1 MTCTGELMSVLLCRS
16 EGAPCVVWLCAN
28 VEKCH
33 RVGNRSACWLVGII
47 IGRRTSFYSLCT
59 SFRTGPS
66 NLRTLETLLLR
77 PRTGLGRWSLQL
89 NWSNCSPKLPVAGTP
104 KSSILIECSI
114 IYHPAIGVPPIFG
127 NPRRY
132 DMYHPKFGTIQS
144 WVKDLDSECHQK
156 LETRQQTWR
165 LFFRR
170 SPRKKTPRKKRPEQ
184 GPALCSGSFNA
195 HFRIKVIRCGANTSL
210 I

>member
-1 MTCTGELMSVLLCRS
+1 MMVILYLG
-16 EGAPCVVWLCAN
+16 
-28 VEKCH
+28 H
-33 RVGNRSACWLVGII
+33 
-47 IGRRTSFYSLCT
+47 SLCT
-59 SFRTGPS
+59 SFRGPS
-66 NLRTLETLLLR
+66 NWRTLETLLLR

-114 IYHPAIGVPPIFG
+114 KTPSSYWGTAHFRKPPG
-127 NPRRY
+127 
-132 DMYHPKFGTIQS
+132 DMYETIRNLEPS
-144 WVKDLDSECHQK
+144 WVKDLDSECQQK
-156 LETRQQTWR
+156 LDTRRQTWR

-195 HFRIKVIRCGANTSL
+195 HFRIKVILCGANTSL